1 MRLWIIE
8 LMLEK
13 NCFFSF
19 LGTSFFAPKSTHW
32 HENKPVLGPDNNVFS
47 FWEVT
52 YEEILNVIN
61 SLDISKSTQSEDIP
75 FKVIKDNADS
85 FANFIFK
92 NFNKCNMESFLTN
105 QKKQM
110 LVLSLKRET
119 IITKPI
125 TDRWVSY
132 PCFQK
137 FMSISFITR

>member
-19 LGTSFFAPKSTHW
+19 LGASFFAPKSAYW
-32 HENKPVLGPDNNVFS
+32 RENEPVLGPDNNVFS

-75 FKVIKDNADS
+75 FKVYN
-85 FANFIFK
+85 
-92 NFNKCNMESFLTN
+92 
-105 QKKQM
+105 
-110 LVLSLKRET
+110 
-119 IITKPI
+119 
-125 TDRWVSY
+125 
-132 PCFQK
+132 
-137 FMSISFITR
+137 